1 MSEPVLPLP
10 LVLRQEYD
18 LESVATLAI
27 AEGSH
32 VAITPVTRPLPP
44 DLALALSSAIAS
56 MDPWKRYGFDP
67 AILMRLCMP
76 AEASAPRYLV
86 THHHEVV
93 GLFALK
99 LGWMFG
105 SYLHILAILPSWQ
118 GRGIGGAVLGWIE
131 ERARAN
137 GERNQFVVTSA
148 FNTRGLALY
157 ESHGFEQIA
166 TMPGLIDDSESEILL
181 RKRLAGRGPA

>member
-1 MSEPVLPLP
+1 MSEPMLSLPP
-10 LVLRQEYD
+10 GFG
-18 LESVATLAI
+18 LEPVATISAAGAGDATI
-27 AEGSH
+27 
-32 VAITPVTRPLPP
+32 VPITEPLPP
-44 DLALALSSAIAS
+44 DLARALSSAVAG

-67 AILMRLCMP
+67 AVVMRYCAP

-86 THHHEVV
+86 TRREEIL
-93 GLFALK
+93 GLFAIK

-105 SYLHILAILPSWQ
+105 SYLNILAIMPASQ
-118 GRGIGGAVLGWIE
+118 GRGIGSAVLRWIE

-157 ESHGFEQIA
+157 RSHGYEQIA
-166 TMPGLIDDSESEILL
+166 TMPGLINDTESEILL
-181 RKRLAGRGPA
+181 RKRLAGTEIA